1 MTAKLVFLGKLADLA
16 GAGEREVTAGPLTD
30 VLAAMP
36 VDLAMALSHERVRC
50 ALNGQL
56 VSRETTVV
64 LADGDEFAFLP
75 PVSGG

>member
-1 MTAKLVFLGKLADLA
+1 MGAKLVFLGKLADLA
-16 GAGEREVTAGPLTD
+16 GAGERLVDAGPLAD

-36 VDLAMALSHERVRC
+36 VELAMALSHERVRC
-50 ALNGQL
+50 ALNGQV
-56 VSRETTVV
+56 VSRETAVV